1 MFRRTIQRYGRT
13 PEPVTP
19 YQKAAQLWDER
30 IGSARLQ
37 AHNWRLTAFTAL
49 AMATGLAA
57 GNVWQSTQSR
67 VAPYVVE
74 VDRLGEARA
83 VAPAVQSYRPTDG
96 QIAWH
101 LGRFIGEVRSVST
114 DPVLV
119 RRNWLT
125 AYDFTTDRG
134 AQFLNEH
141 ARAENP
147 FAQIGQRSVSVQV
160 TSVVRAS
167 DNSFQVMWTE
177 STYERGTLAR
187 SERWRAIL
195 TVTIRPP
202 RTADQLRRNPLGLF
216 IDAIDWT
223 RELDPPA
230 VPAPPVPA
238 PVAADPPP
246 LPAEDSGEFGADPF
260 LEGDTP

>member
-1 MFRRTIQRYGRT
+1 MFKRTIQRFGRT

-37 AHNWRLTAFTAL
+37 AHNWRLVAFSCL
-49 AMATGLAA
+49 AMTMGLAA

-83 VAPAVQSYRPTDG
+83 VAPAIQNYRPTDG
-96 QIAWH
+96 QVAWH
-101 LGRFIGEVRSVST
+101 LSRFIGEVRSIST
-114 DPVLV
+114 DPVIV
-119 RRNWLT
+119 RRNWLN
-125 AYDFTTDRG
+125 AYEFTTDRAG
-134 AQFLNEH
+134 QFLNDH

-187 SERWRAIL
+187 TERWRAIL
-195 TVTIRPP
+195 TIVTRPP

-230 VPAPPVPA
+230 VPAPPAVAPAFPEPA
-238 PVAADPPP
+238 PV
-246 LPAEDSGEFGADPF
+246 PAEDADPFGADSF
-260 LEGDTP
+260 LEGDT